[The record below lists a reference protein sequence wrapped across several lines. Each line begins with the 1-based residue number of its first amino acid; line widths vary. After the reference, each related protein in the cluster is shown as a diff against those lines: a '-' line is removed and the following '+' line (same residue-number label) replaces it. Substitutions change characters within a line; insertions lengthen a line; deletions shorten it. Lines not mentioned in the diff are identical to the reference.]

1 MPSASWV
8 RSSSRL
14 TPRRGMQWHKAQT
27 VERKRDDR
35 CGLTRGERGECRE
48 ANAHQAAG
56 KVPCGRESISLA
68 VDDDDLVVSGDCD
81 IALVGR
87 DRDVCDR
94 VPERKL
100 EPARG
105 FGRVHGESL

>member
-1 MPSASWV
+1 MPSSSWWV

-14 TPRRGMQWHKAQT
+14 SPPRGMQWHKAQT

-35 CGLTRGERGECRE
+35 CRITRGERGECRE
-48 ANAHQAAG
+48 ANAHLAAG
-56 KVPCGRESISLA
+56 QEPCGRDSISLA

-87 DRDVCDR
+87 DCDVRDR
-94 VPERKL
+94 VPERK
-100 EPARG
+100 
-105 FGRVHGESL
+105 S